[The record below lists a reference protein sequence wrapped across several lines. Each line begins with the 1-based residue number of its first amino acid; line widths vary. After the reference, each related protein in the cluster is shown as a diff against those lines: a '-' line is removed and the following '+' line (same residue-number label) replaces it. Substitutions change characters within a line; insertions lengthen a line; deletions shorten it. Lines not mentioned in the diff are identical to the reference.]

1 MTSFCGRFTLVQRR
15 LGRLVWTADPLR
27 RNLAYRRRRFEEIR
41 AMRMIGKFLLGF
53 TLLAAGTAMATARQ
67 SKGPTREEM
76 ARELLRVIN
85 TRDTASIR
93 RFVEQHFVTTGPD
106 ARPAPA
112 RAARIAELTS
122 GLGQLDVRRVDTTT
136 ANEVTAVALG
146 QRTEEWMRFTLLL
159 DETPAR
165 RIRGVRIGPAP
176 AEDVPNALLSDAA
189 IVEQLKGYVE
199 RLASRDAFSGTVLL
213 AKAGKPLYR
222 AAFGEANKDFGVR
235 NTVDTK
241 FNLGS
246 MNKMF
251 TSVSV
256 LQLSEKA
263 KLSLD
268 DTLGKFLPAGA
279 MRPEVLSKVRIKHLL
294 SHTSGLGSY
303 FTAEWDRMS
312 RARFRTVDDWMAL
325 VKSES
330 LAFEPGT
337 RWAYSN
343 TGMLV
348 LGKVI
353 EVASGQDYFA
363 YVREHI
369 YAPAGMTNSDA
380 FELDYVNRNLAVG
393 YEPEQTPNG
402 IRYRNNIFQHV
413 IRGGP
418 AGGGYST
425 VDDLTRFAEA
435 LKAGRLVNVA
445 SVRLLM
451 RPKPELSSPQYGFG
465 FVIDEGGKIVGHSG
479 GFPGINSQLDVYV
492 GEEYT
497 FAVMANYGG
506 AAQRVAQKVRTLV
519 LAGRRASASR

>member
-1 MTSFCGRFTLVQRR
+1 MRTTRKLLLLLTLLFGYTTPGAAQQSPVSAPRQ
-15 LGRLVWTADPLR
+15 LTLD
-27 RNLAYRRRRFEEIR
+27 
-41 AMRMIGKFLLGF
+41 LLG
-53 TLLAAGTAMATARQ
+53 AMNA
-67 SKGPTREEM
+67 
-76 ARELLRVIN
+76 
-85 TRDTASIR
+85 RDTVALR
-93 RFVEQHFVTTGPD
+93 RFVDAHFVTTGPGVPTPQV
-106 ARPAPA
+106 RVE
-112 RAARIAELTS
+112 RLLSIRTNLGELS
-122 GLGQLDVRRVDTTT
+122 FQKVDTGGP
-136 ANEVTAVALG
+136 NELVALVRAP
-146 QRTEEWMRFTLLL
+146 RTEEWFRFALVRE
-159 DETPAR
+159 DTPAA
-165 RIRGVRIGPAP
+165 RIRGLRVSPTPGPDAP
-176 AEDVPNALLSDAA
+176 TTLLSDAE
-189 IVEQLKGYVE
+189 IVSRIKGYVE

-222 AAFGEANKDFGVR
+222 AAFGEANKDFGVK

-251 TSVSV
+251 TAVSV
-256 LQLSEKA
+256 MQLVEKG

-303 FTAEWDRMS
+303 FTDEWDGMS
-312 RARFRTVDDWMAL
+312 RARFRSVDDWMAL
-325 VKSES
+325 VKPES

-337 RWAYSN
+337 KWSYSN

-363 YVREHI
+363 YVREHV
-369 YAPAGMTNSDA
+369 YQPAGMINSDA
-380 FELDYVNRNLAVG
+380 YELDRVNHNLAVG
-393 YEPEQTPNG
+393 YEPEETPRG
-402 IRYRNNIFQHV
+402 VAYRNNIFMHV

-435 LKAGRLVNVA
+435 LKAGRLVSVE
-445 SVRLLM
+445 SVRLLTS
-451 RPKPELSSPQYGFG
+451 PKPELESPAYGFG
-465 FVIDEGGKIVGHSG
+465 FIIEEGGRVVGHNG
-479 GFPGINSQLDVYV
+479 GFTGINSQLDIFV
-492 GEEYT
+492 GEPYT

-519 LAGRRASASR
+519 LAGRRSGGQSVGMR

>member
-1 MTSFCGRFTLVQRR
+1 MHMTRKLLLGLTL
-15 LGRLVWTADPLR
+15 LSAWTAT
-27 RNLAYRRRRFEEIR
+27 
-41 AMRMIGKFLLGF
+41 G
-53 TLLAAGTAMATARQ
+53 AAQQ
-67 SKGPTREEM
+67 SRSPTREET

-85 TRDTASIR
+85 TRDTAAIR
-93 RFVEQHFVTTGPD
+93 RFVEQHFVTSGPD

-122 GLGQLDVRRVDTTT
+122 ELGQLDVRRVDTSTV
-136 ANEVTAVALG
+136 NEVTAVARG
-146 QRTEEWMRFTLLL
+146 QRTEEWMQFTLLL

-176 AEDVPNALLSDAA
+176 DEDAPDAQLSDTD
-189 IVEQLKGYVE
+189 IVEQIKGYVE
-199 RLASRDAFSGTVLL
+199 RLASRDVFSGTVLL
-213 AKAGKPLYR
+213 AKGGKPLYR

-251 TSVSV
+251 TAVSV
-256 LQLSEKA
+256 LQLSEKG

-268 DTLGKFLPAGA
+268 DTLGKFLPPGT

-303 FTAEWDRMS
+303 FTEEWDGMS

-325 VKSES
+325 VKPES

-337 RWAYSN
+337 KWAYSN

-363 YVREHI
+363 YVREHV
-369 YAPAGMTNSDA
+369 YASAGMTNSDA
-380 FELDYVNRNLAVG
+380 YELDYVNRSLAVG
-393 YEPEQTPNG
+393 YEAEQTPNG
-402 IRYRNNIFQHV
+402 VRYRNNIFQHV

-425 VDDLTRFAEA
+425 VDDLVRFAEA
-435 LKAGRLVNVA
+435 LKNGRLVSAA
-445 SVRLLM
+445 SVRLLTT
-451 RPKPELSSPQYGFG
+451 PKPELNSPAYGFG
-465 FVIDEGGKIVGHSG
+465 FIIDEGGRIVGHSG
-479 GFPGINSQLDVYV
+479 GFPGINSQLDIYV
-492 GEEYT
+492 GRDYT

-506 AAQRVAQKVRTLV
+506 AAQRVAQRVRTLV
-519 LAGRRASASR
+519 LAGRPAARR